1 MMIRLTARPF
11 ALLCSFAALATS
23 LRAQVTDTA
32 RVASDAARADSSA
45 SSPLSKFW
53 PAVIP
58 GPPAREGAIL
68 PHKRVVAFYGT
79 PRSTRMGILGQI
91 PPAEMFKRLE
101 AQAAAYTKADPSTPA
116 QPALELIATVA
127 QADPGRDGMYR
138 ARMSDSTLER
148 VYQWAHERGWI
159 LVLDIQIGRSTVAK
173 EIEVYRKFLERPDVH
188 LALDPEFAMRGDQV
202 PGKKIGTL
210 DANDI
215 NYASA
220 WLARIVEEKQLPP
233 KILVVHRFTRPMVT
247 NHTSI
252 VLDPRVQ
259 VVMHMDGFGPPQ
271 MKLASHKAYIE
282 KEPVQWVGFKLFY
295 KNDKPIMTPAQVVG
309 IKPAPLFISYQ

>member
-1 MMIRLTARPF
+1 MRHAVV
-11 ALLCSFAALATS
+11 ALAVLGLSVHGTATAAQSSGGSGPPDTS
-23 LRAQVTDTA
+23 KVDS
-32 RVASDAARADSSA
+32 VAPTPR
-45 SSPLSKFW
+45 SPFW
-53 PAVIP
+53 PDVIP
-58 GPPAREGAIL
+58 GPAARAGAIL

-91 PPAEMFKRLE
+91 PPEEMFARLE
-101 AQAAAYTKADPSTPA
+101 AQAAEYEQADPATPV

-138 ARMSDSTLER
+138 ARMSDATLEM
-148 VYQWAHERGWI
+148 VYQWAKARGWI
-159 LVLDIQIGRSTVAK
+159 VVLDIQIGRSTVAQ
-173 EIEVYRKFLERPDVH
+173 EIEVYRKFLERPEVH
-188 LALDPEFAMRGDQV
+188 LALDPEFAMQPDQV

-210 DANDI
+210 DADDI
-215 NYASA
+215 NYAST

-259 VVMHMDGFGPPQ
+259 IVMHMDGFGAPRL
-271 MKLASHKAYIE
+271 KLASHKAYIE
-282 KEPVQWVGFKLFY
+282 SEPVQWVGFKVFY
-295 KNDKPIMTPAQVVG
+295 KNDKPIMSPSDVVRVR
-309 IKPAPLFISYQ
+309 PVPLFISYQ

>member
-1 MMIRLTARPF
+1 MRPTS
-11 ALLCSFAALATS
+11 LALAVAGLGVVATAVA
-23 LRAQVTDTA
+23 AQSNSGTTRPDTTQ
-32 RVASDAARADSSA
+32 ADSA
-45 SSPLSKFW
+45 VLPPRSPFW
-53 PAVIP
+53 PDVIP
-58 GPPAREGAIL
+58 GPAARPGAIL
-68 PHKRVVAFYGT
+68 PHKRVIAYYGT

-91 PPAEMFKRLE
+91 PPEEMFKRLE
-101 AQAAAYTKADPSTPA
+101 AQAAEYEKADPSTPV

-138 ARMSDSTLER
+138 ARMSDSTLEM
-148 VYQWAHERGWI
+148 VYAWAKAKGWI

-173 EIEVYRKFLERPDVH
+173 EIEVYRKFLERPEVH
-188 LALDPEFAMRGDQV
+188 LALDPEFAMKADQV

-210 DANDI
+210 DADDI
-215 NYASA
+215 NYAST

-259 VVMHMDGFGPPQ
+259 IVMHMDGFGAPRL
-271 MKLASHKAYIE
+271 KLASHKAYIE
-282 KEPVQWVGFKLFY
+282 SEPVQWVGFKVFY
-295 KNDKPIMTPAQVVG
+295 KNDKPIMSPSEVVRVR
-309 IKPAPLFISYQ
+309 PVPLFISYQ

>member
-1 MMIRLTARPF
+1 MRRLFP
-11 ALLCSFAALATS
+11 ALALAALSATW
-23 LRAQVTDTA
+23 LPAQSGDSA
-32 RVASDAARADSSA
+32 QSSAARRDSA
-45 SSPLSKFW
+45 APAPSSPFW
-53 PAVIP
+53 PHIVP
-58 GPPAREGAIL
+58 GPPARPGAIL
-68 PHKRVVAFYGT
+68 PHKRVIAFYGT

-91 PPAEMFKRLE
+91 PPEEMFAKLE
-101 AQAAAYTKADPSTPA
+101 QVAKEWEAADPKVPV

-138 ARMSDSTLER
+138 ARMSDATLEM
-148 VYQWAHERGWI
+148 VYGWAKARGWI
-159 LVLDIQIGRSTVAK
+159 VVLDVQVGRSSVRE
-173 EIEVYRKFLERPDVH
+173 EIEVYRKFLERPEVH
-188 LALDPEFAMRGDQV
+188 LALDPEFAMKADQV

-247 NHTSI
+247 NYKSI

-259 VVMHMDGFGPPQ
+259 IVMHMDGFGAPRL
-271 MKLASHKAYIE
+271 KLASHKAYIE
-282 KEPVQWVGFKLFY
+282 QEPVQWVGFKLFY
-295 KNDKPIMTPAQVVG
+295 KNDKPLMTPSEV
-309 IKPAPLFISYQ
+309 IKVSPVPLFISYQ